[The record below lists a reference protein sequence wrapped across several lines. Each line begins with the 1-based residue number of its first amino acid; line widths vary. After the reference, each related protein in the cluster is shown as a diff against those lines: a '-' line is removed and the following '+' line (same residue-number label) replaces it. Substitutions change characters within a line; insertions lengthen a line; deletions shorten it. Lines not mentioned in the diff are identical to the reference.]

1 MAALPTTGQ
10 ANWHTPLNAFLLT
23 SLNTDGTLVANGS
36 GDAQSFYNAT
46 TAQLLPIKK
55 GTAGTPDSTVNP
67 LLKVERIIEVAETA
81 VTGDGF
87 ENLASILGIAVG
99 TAACETQPVGV
110 AGAAK
115 TSSTAAGGTAG
126 GNDAAGLYG
135 AGYVTGSGT
144 GVGIGAFLSGR
155 NDSASGKLTAVELSA
170 YNGTGSDDTYNSAGF
185 NDSQALWLSAG
196 GNKVSVGFLFGK
208 PAGRMTF
215 DVGIA
220 ANAQNPIAT
229 TFIRDDGN
237 STNSLVIAG
246 THTTAISTAAGA
258 GHIGFGRASSTAA
271 QLIISADADNVT
283 PAYLRGFSAT
293 QSVALF
299 LVQNHDGTTTYLQVG
314 ATGTITLSDSVNS
327 NIVVGT
333 TTGCKIGTATGQKL
347 AFHNSTPV
355 IQRAGAAQVAVA
367 TTAATQTTPW
377 GFTTQA
383 QPDAIVTLLN
393 EIRAALVEK
402 GLIKG
407 AA

>member
-1 MAALPTTGQ
+1 MPSLKQIGRTVVIFDNEDNEAMSMLADGPLALG
-10 ANWHTPLNAFLLT
+10 
-23 SLNTDGTLVANGS
+23 G
-36 GDAQSFYNAT
+36 GDAQSIYNPT
-46 TAQLLPIKK
+46 TSQVLGLRR
-55 GTAGTPDSTVNP
+55 GVAGAPDTSLNP

-87 ENLASILGIAVG
+87 ENLASILGISVG

-115 TSSTAAGGTAG
+115 TSSTVAGGTAG
-126 GNDAAGLYG
+126 GNDASGLYG
-135 AGYVTGSGT
+135 VGYATDSAT

-155 NDSASGKLTAVELSA
+155 NDSASGKLTSLELSA
-170 YNGTGSDDTYNSAGF
+170 YNGTGSDDSYNSAGF
-185 NDSQALWLSAG
+185 NESQALWATAG
-196 GNKVSVGFLFGK
+196 GNRASVGILFGK

-237 STNSLVIAG
+237 STNSIVIGG

-258 GHIGFGRASSTAA
+258 GHSGFGRASSTAA
-271 QLIISADADNVT
+271 QIIVSADTDNVT
-283 PAYLRGFSAT
+283 PLYLRGFSAA
-293 QSVALF
+293 QAVALF
-299 LVQNHDGTTTYLQVG
+299 LVQNHDGSATYFQVG
-314 ATGTITLSDSVNS
+314 ASGTISLSDSANS
-327 NIVVGT
+327 NIVLGT
-333 TTGCKIGTATGQKL
+333 ATGCKIGTATGQKL

-355 IQRAGAAQVAVA
+355 IQRAGAAQAAVA

-402 GLIKG
+402 GIIKG